1 MASGDTTYVAQGLVN
16 VAEGQMYGPGSVIEG
31 EFNPDDDHNASLI
44 EAGLI
49 SASTADDSASTGDS
63 GESPAS
69 AAGDGSGDDSASDDA
84 TPAAGTAPR
93 RKAADKKG

>member
-1 MASGDTTYVAQGLVN
+1 MTDSDTTYVAQGLVN

-31 EFNPDDDHNASLI
+31 DFNPDDDHNATLI

-63 GESPAS
+63 GETPAA
-69 AAGDGSGDDSASDDA
+69 AAGDGSGDDSASGDA
-84 TPAAGTAPR
+84 APAAGTAPK